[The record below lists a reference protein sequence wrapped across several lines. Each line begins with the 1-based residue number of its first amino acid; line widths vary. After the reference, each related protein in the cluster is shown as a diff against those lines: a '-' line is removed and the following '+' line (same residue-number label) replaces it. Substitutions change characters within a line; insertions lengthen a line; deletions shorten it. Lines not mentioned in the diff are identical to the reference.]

1 MAKPR
6 SNPRPRQVVSEEVQR
21 SLLELIQRK
30 FYQGQ
35 AVHFAKHR
43 KDLLHMVI
51 YWPARE
57 WFRPKALS
65 VSNGRYLQILSAILI
80 EAAAFQRG
88 PLYYPPAW
96 LGKSVQD
103 HFAIQG
109 ERYYA
114 EAKSARS
121 LADHA
126 LATLGKLTPRE
137 HDDVVERF
145 AEASRLLD
153 ASKTVAKRAVKAAP
167 KSPRNDQ
174 LTLL

>member
-57 WFRPKALS
+57 WFRPESALGLERALPANPVGYS
-65 VSNGRYLQILSAILI
+65 HRGGGVPTRPVVLPTGLAGEVGSGPFRDPGRAVLCGGKVGAVAGGSRARDAWQI
-80 EAAAFQRG
+80 
-88 PLYYPPAW
+88 
-96 LGKSVQD
+96 
-103 HFAIQG
+103 
-109 ERYYA
+109 
-114 EAKSARS
+114 
-121 LADHA
+121 
-126 LATLGKLTPRE
+126 
-137 HDDVVERF
+137 
-145 AEASRLLD
+145 D
-153 ASKTVAKRAVKAAP
+153 ASGA
-167 KSPRNDQ
+167 
-174 LTLL
+174 

>member
-1 MAKPR
+1 MAKIR
-6 SNPRPRQVVSEEVQR
+6 SEKRQRQVVSEEVQT

-51 YWPARE
+51 YWPARV

-65 VSNGRYLQILSAILI
+65 VPNERYLQILSDILI
-80 EAAAFQRG
+80 EAAAFQTG

-96 LGKSVQD
+96 LSKTVQD

-109 ERYYA
+109 EKYYA
-114 EAKSARS
+114 EAKSARA

-126 LATLGKLTPRE
+126 LATLGKLTPRV
-137 HDDVVERF
+137 HDDVVEQF
-145 AEASRLLD
+145 NAADRLLM
-153 ASKTVAKRAVKAAP
+153 ASKALVKRAVKATKQPPVNA
-167 KSPRNDQ
+167 Q
-174 LTLL
+174 LTML